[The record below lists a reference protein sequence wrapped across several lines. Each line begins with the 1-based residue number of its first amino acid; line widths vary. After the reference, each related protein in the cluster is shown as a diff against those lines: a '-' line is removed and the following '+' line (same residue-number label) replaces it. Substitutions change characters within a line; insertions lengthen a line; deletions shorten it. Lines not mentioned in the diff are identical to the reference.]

1 MKKILLYVTI
11 ALGFAIT
18 SCSNLYEELIVKPA
32 EKTALTVT
40 GARITE
46 DGGTYTL
53 TVNTS
58 DNAGASTAT
67 SVDGKESAIS
77 GTASDNGDGT
87 KTLVYDVSSII
98 TAETLGGSIPVT
110 ISAEGFESVT
120 FTADYT
126 PDVKLTLPEDK
137 TVYNSE
143 ASSVEEPVVT
153 TNYRDSITVTK
164 TYTASDG
171 TVLSSWEDA
180 KAFMAEPANKGKTVT
195 LSVTAQADK
204 DSSKTATKSVV
215 YTIHA
220 DITIVSVKISGS
232 SKVGGSLSAN
242 PYYLDEDNGNAETAY
257 TGSDVT
263 YQWYVADDSS
273 GSNEKPISGA
283 TSKNFTLPASCG
295 GKFVYVKASQGTVTK
310 ESSKS
315 EVKKGTISSAS
326 ATYSKTEKSGETL
339 SGSITLSQVK
349 DDSGNDITASTSG
362 SLKDTNA
369 LTSSGY
375 KDVIVTAEGYENFET
390 KVFVTVQA
398 ASPNA
403 ENLLST
409 GVSSI
414 DYGYIAFT
422 SADSS
427 LEYSTDGGS
436 TWHTVGTEPFA
447 KPDSLLVRTKE
458 TAGTN
463 DAQGNP
469 VGYIKESA
477 PVTVTIG
484 TENIGTKVTTLQSV
498 TVVGTAKILK
508 TLTATATNTESHDIS
523 SDSSVSW
530 QWYASDTE
538 SGIYTAIEG
547 ATGNTYTLPL
557 SQAGKYIKAKAT
569 QVHPA
574 NSQTYTAESSPQ
586 QVAKGTIDSSSVTL
600 VYTPSTTTTYDV
612 VSTTLSGSVAVKAGT
627 TVKDSE
633 GNTIS
638 GAAVS
643 LADTNGLDSSG
654 EKSVTV
660 SATGYEDLTTA
671 TVFVTVQAATPTAP
685 ALSSDTSNI
694 TYGYIKFA
702 SASDIL
708 EYSTDGGNTWSDIGS
723 GEIEKPASLYV
734 RTKAAGTAGT
744 AGYIAASE
752 KVSVDMTGKVGTKVA
767 AKVVTVTVEQFG
779 DISVSKTES
788 GGTVTLTAAS
798 GYTGYQWDVDNGA
811 SNAAFSS
818 SGSTMTIST
827 GSLAKGTYRVT
838 VSGTKGGIV
847 YSTGIS
853 VVVE

>member
-11 ALGFAIT
+11 ALGFALT

-220 DITIVSVKISGS
+220 DITIDSVKVSGS
-232 SKVGGSLSAN
+232 SKVGGSLSAT

-283 TSKNFTLPASCG
+283 TSKNLTLSANCG

-310 ESSKS
+310 ESLKS
-315 EVKKGTISSAS
+315 EVEKGTISSAS

-339 SGSITLSQVK
+339 SGSVTLSQVK
-349 DDSGNDITASTSG
+349 DDSGNDITASASG

-369 LTSSGY
+369 LTSSDY

-390 KVFVTVQA
+390 K
-398 ASPNA
+398 
-403 ENLLST
+403 
-409 GVSSI
+409 
-414 DYGYIAFT
+414 
-422 SADSS
+422 
-427 LEYSTDGGS
+427 
-436 TWHTVGTEPFA
+436 
-447 KPDSLLVRTKE
+447 
-458 TAGTN
+458 
-463 DAQGNP
+463 
-469 VGYIKESA
+469 
-477 PVTVTIG
+477 
-484 TENIGTKVTTLQSV
+484 
-498 TVVGTAKILK
+498 
-508 TLTATATNTESHDIS
+508 
-523 SDSSVSW
+523 
-530 QWYASDTE
+530 
-538 SGIYTAIEG
+538 
-547 ATGNTYTLPL
+547 
-557 SQAGKYIKAKAT
+557 
-569 QVHPA
+569 
-574 NSQTYTAESSPQ
+574 
-586 QVAKGTIDSSSVTL
+586 
-600 VYTPSTTTTYDV
+600 
-612 VSTTLSGSVAVKAGT
+612 
-627 TVKDSE
+627 
-633 GNTIS
+633 
-638 GAAVS
+638 
-643 LADTNGLDSSG
+643 
-654 EKSVTV
+654 
-660 SATGYEDLTTA
+660 
-671 TVFVTVQAATPTAP
+671 VFVTVQAATPTAP

-702 SASDIL
+702 SASNTL
-708 EYSTDGGNTWSDIGS
+708 EYSTDGGSTWSDIGT

-734 RTKAAGTAGT
+734 RTKATGSEGT

-798 GYTGYQWDVDNGA
+798 GYTDYQWDVDNGA